1 MSIVRDR
8 SLAEAGRMKIL
19 WVQDFMPALSAI
31 RARFAAEKP
40 FQGMKIT
47 MSIHLE
53 AKTAYL
59 ALCLAE
65 GGAEVHAT
73 GCNPLS
79 TQDDVAAGLE
89 SMGVNVYAW
98 HGATP
103 EEYKAHLTAAL
114 SCCPDLIIDD
124 GGDLLEL
131 LCGPC
136 KDYGNRI
143 IGGCEETTTGV
154 HRLKARE
161 KAGAL
166 PFPMMDV
173 NDAKCKHYYDNRYGT
188 GQSVWDAIMRTT
200 NLLVAGKTVVVAG
213 YGWCGRGIAMRA
225 KGMGANVIVTEI
237 DPIKALEATMEGCRV
252 MTMLEAAPEGDLFIT
267 ATGCRDVITQEHFAR
282 MKDNAFLANAGH
294 FNVEVNEVQL
304 RAMASRIYQRRAEI
318 MGYELPDGRTLNLLA
333 EGRLVNLASG
343 NGHPAEI
350 MDMSF
355 AIQSLSLEYLA
366 QHGKGLEKAVYDVPQ
381 RIDDAVSRVK
391 LEAMGLH
398 VDRLTEAQEK
408 YLCGWEVE

>member
-1 MSIVRDR
+1 
-8 SLAEAGRMKIL
+8 
-19 WVQDFMPALSAI
+19 
-31 RARFAAEKP
+31 
-40 FQGMKIT
+40 
-47 MSIHLE
+47 
-53 AKTAYL
+53 
-59 ALCLAE
+59 
-65 GGAEVHAT
+65 
-73 GCNPLS
+73 
-79 TQDDVAAGLE
+79 
-89 SMGVNVYAW
+89 
-98 HGATP
+98 
-103 EEYKAHLTAAL
+103 
-114 SCCPDLIIDD
+114 
-124 GGDLLEL
+124 
-131 LCGPC
+131 
-136 KDYGNRI
+136 
-143 IGGCEETTTGV
+143 
-154 HRLKARE
+154 
-161 KAGAL
+161 
-166 PFPMMDV
+166 
-173 NDAKCKHYYDNRYGT
+173 
-188 GQSVWDAIMRTT
+188 
-200 NLLVAGKTVVVAG
+200 
-213 YGWCGRGIAMRA
+213 
-225 KGMGANVIVTEI
+225 
-237 DPIKALEATMEGCRV
+237 MEGCRV

-366 QHGKGLEKAVYDVPQ
+366 QHGKGLEKAVYDVSQ